1 MTKEEFN
8 KLEVLEQLEF
18 INNLLAEGKSLRIIS
33 GSLSMSKTTFRDRFI
48 KIGYIYDANTIQY
61 EKDNILDKHMIK
73 DSLKS
78 TNKVIYTDNID
89 TPIEPKEATEK
100 TEKPQNKIIDDD
112 DDDDDDAVSIN
123 KELLNAL
130 LEQLKV
136 KDIQLNEF
144 NERLKQEQEL
154 NKNNQVLQL
163 RQPQMKQLEEHFEL
177 LDEKLMNIREKMD
190 IKETKKGFL
199 KRMFNK

>member
-18 INNLLAEGKSLRIIS
+18 INNLLAEGKSLRVIS
-33 GSLSMSKTTFRDRFI
+33 GSLGMSKTTFRDRFT

-61 EKDNILDKHMIK
+61 AKDDTLDIHWIK
-73 DSLKS
+73 DSLKF
-78 TNKVIYTDNID
+78 TNNFIDTGNID
-89 TPIEPKEATEK
+89 TPIEPQEATEE
-100 TEKPQNKIIDDD
+100 TEKPQEKNIDDD
-112 DDDDDDAVSIN
+112 ALSIN
-123 KELLNAL
+123 KELINAL

-163 RQPQMKQLEEHFEL
+163 RQPQQMKQLEDHFVL
-177 LDEKLMNIREKMD
+177 IDEKLMNIREKMD

>member
-18 INNLLAEGKSLRIIS
+18 INDLLAEGKSLRVIS
-33 GSLSMSKTTFRDRFI
+33 GSLGMSKTTFRDRFI

-100 TEKPQNKIIDDD
+100 TEKPQNKTI
-112 DDDDDDAVSIN
+112 
-123 KELLNAL
+123 
-130 LEQLKV
+130 
-136 KDIQLNEF
+136 
-144 NERLKQEQEL
+144 
-154 NKNNQVLQL
+154 
-163 RQPQMKQLEEHFEL
+163 
-177 LDEKLMNIREKMD
+177 
-190 IKETKKGFL
+190 
-199 KRMFNK
+199 